1 MKRFLTGLLLA
12 SAIGFIAKGEEVTLN
27 FADCGLDNGA
37 SLTDYKV
44 NDNLTFSSDGTWND
58 GNGDY
63 RLFAGRTLTVQV
75 ADATLTGVSIT
86 CEAGRGFSA
95 STVVTADS
103 EASEFTADPFSWTGS
118 ATETWSLTAAAANN
132 NVRMKS
138 ITFTYTPKAVSE
150 TLTAEFLCKDM
161 GVGDGESMPAEG
173 FEANEYININFLQG
187 THAAKPTYMASYDA
201 FRLFN
206 GQQLAVNVKDGA
218 KLLKIEVA
226 TTTAN
231 PFQYYFSAGVTAD
244 GVPQTVETD
253 FTWVP
258 CEWHGTAEQDV
269 IFTAGLSSGNVR
281 VTGITVTYQTPGE
294 GLVVAKPEIV
304 ASETDNSVTINCAT
318 EGASIYYTLDGEEPT
333 EEAGTKYEEP
343 VTLTEACTVKAI
355 AVMEG
360 VSSSVAS
367 LDVYL
372 RIVESLEQFLANA
385 SPETVKIECAVTA
398 IETIGDYLMVK
409 DDKGSYA
416 IIHTLNNE
424 LKEDLNVE
432 NGYTWDGMTADFE
445 SYGTYGF
452 IQPVS
457 LGEGEQKEAVTPKE
471 VSVTEFE
478 CVPFEYVK
486 VQGLAV
492 EKNYRYLTFTD
503 INGNELDGYQFFLAV
518 EIPTPEEATRYDVT
532 GFASNEGDEL
542 WPASF
547 VVNVNS
553 GVNTVESDD
562 SEGVYFNMQGIKI
575 DNPNDKGVYIVVK
588 NGKAQ
593 KRVVK

>member
-1 MKRFLTGLLLA
+1 
-12 SAIGFIAKGEEVTLN
+12 
-27 FADCGLDNGA
+27 
-37 SLTDYKV
+37 
-44 NDNLTFSSDGTWND
+44 
-58 GNGDY
+58 
-63 RLFAGRTLTVQV
+63 
-75 ADATLTGVSIT
+75 
-86 CEAGRGFSA
+86 
-95 STVVTADS
+95 
-103 EASEFTADPFSWTGS
+103 
-118 ATETWSLTAAAANN
+118 
-132 NVRMKS
+132 
-138 ITFTYTPKAVSE
+138 
-150 TLTAEFLCKDM
+150 
-161 GVGDGESMPAEG
+161 
-173 FEANEYININFLQG
+173 
-187 THAAKPTYMASYDA
+187 
-201 FRLFN
+201 
-206 GQQLAVNVKDGA
+206 
-218 KLLKIEVA
+218 
-226 TTTAN
+226 
-231 PFQYYFSAGVTAD
+231 
-244 GVPQTVETD
+244 
-253 FTWVP
+253 
-258 CEWHGTAEQDV
+258 TAEQDV
-269 IFTAGLSSGNVR
+269 IFTAGLPSGNVR

>member
-1 MKRFLTGLLLA
+1 
-12 SAIGFIAKGEEVTLN
+12 
-27 FADCGLDNGA
+27 
-37 SLTDYKV
+37 
-44 NDNLTFSSDGTWND
+44 
-58 GNGDY
+58 
-63 RLFAGRTLTVQV
+63 
-75 ADATLTGVSIT
+75 
-86 CEAGRGFSA
+86 
-95 STVVTADS
+95 
-103 EASEFTADPFSWTGS
+103 
-118 ATETWSLTAAAANN
+118 
-132 NVRMKS
+132 
-138 ITFTYTPKAVSE
+138 
-150 TLTAEFLCKDM
+150 
-161 GVGDGESMPAEG
+161 
-173 FEANEYININFLQG
+173 
-187 THAAKPTYMASYDA
+187 
-201 FRLFN
+201 
-206 GQQLAVNVKDGA
+206 
-218 KLLKIEVA
+218 
-226 TTTAN
+226 
-231 PFQYYFSAGVTAD
+231 
-244 GVPQTVETD
+244 
-253 FTWVP
+253 
-258 CEWHGTAEQDV
+258 
-269 IFTAGLSSGNVR
+269 
-281 VTGITVTYQTPGE
+281 
-294 GLVVAKPEIV
+294 
-304 ASETDNSVTINCAT
+304 
-318 EGASIYYTLDGEEPT
+318 YTLDGEEPT
-333 EEAGTKYEEP
+333 EETGTKYEEP
-343 VTLTEACTVKAI
+343 ITLTEACTVKAI

-518 EIPTPEEATRYDVT
+518 EIPTLEEATRYDVT

-553 GVNTVESDD
+553 GINSISEDD
-562 SEGVYFNMQGIKI
+562 SEGVCYNMQGIKI